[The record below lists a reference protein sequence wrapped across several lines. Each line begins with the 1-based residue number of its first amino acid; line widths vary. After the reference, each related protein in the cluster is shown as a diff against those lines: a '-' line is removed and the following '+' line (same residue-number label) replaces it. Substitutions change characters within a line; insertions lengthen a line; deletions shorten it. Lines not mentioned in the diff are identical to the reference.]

1 MAGVRQFD
9 EQETFDKSIALFW
22 RKGYAETSMQDLANA
37 TGVQRGSL
45 YNAYGS
51 KDALF
56 LRAYEVHTG
65 RYLAKARQALARPT
79 LKSSL
84 NSFFDFI
91 VDWLLE
97 GAPARGCLSTKTVFG
112 SEVIEASIR
121 EAVGGLL
128 DALEAAVRERLS
140 QPDKGDKAGKLA
152 LSPAKA
158 ARLVI
163 TVTRGIVVL
172 ERVYPD
178 DRQRLRAA
186 ADSLLE
192 VLFE

>member
-9 EQETFDKSIALFW
+9 EQDTFEKSIELFW

-56 LRAYEVHTG
+56 LRAYEVHAE

-79 LKSSL
+79 QKSSL

-112 SEVIEASIR
+112 SELVEPQIR
-121 EAVGGLL
+121 AAVGGLL
-128 DALEAAVRERLS
+128 DGMEAAVRERLS
-140 QPDKGDKAGKLA
+140 QPDKTGNKLA

-172 ERVYPD
+172 ERIYPD

>member
-9 EQETFDKSIALFW
+9 EEDAFEKSIALFW
-22 RKGYAETSMQDLANA
+22 RKGYAKTTMQDLADA
-37 TGVQRGSL
+37 TGVLRGSL
-45 YNAYGS
+45 YNAYGG
-51 KDALF
+51 KDVLF
-56 LRAYEVHTG
+56 LRAFEVHAE
-65 RYLAKARQALARPT
+65 RYLAKARQSLARAT
-79 LKSSL
+79 LKASL

-97 GAPARGCLSTKTVFG
+97 GEPARGCLSTKTVFG
-112 SEVIEASIR
+112 DEIVEGPIR

-128 DALEAAVRERLS
+128 DGLEAAVRERLS
-140 QPDKGDKAGKLA
+140 QSDKTSKLA
-152 LSPAKA
+152 LSPARA

-172 ERVYPD
+172 ERIYPG
-178 DRQRLRAA
+178 DRQRLRSA
-186 ADSLLE
+186 ADSLLD

>member
-9 EQETFDKSIALFW
+9 EQDAFEKSIALFW

-56 LRAYEVHTG
+56 LRAFEGHAE
-65 RYLAKARQALARPT
+65 RYLAKARLALARPT

-97 GAPARGCLSTKTVFG
+97 GEPARGCLSTKTVFG
-112 SEVIEASIR
+112 GEVVEPAIR
-121 EAVGGLL
+121 AAVGGLL
-128 DALEAAVRERLS
+128 DQLETAVRERLS
-140 QPDKGDKAGKLA
+140 QPDKAGQKLS

-158 ARLVI
+158 AKLVI

>member
-9 EQETFDKSIALFW
+9 EQQAFEKSIELFW
-22 RKGYAETSMQDLANA
+22 RKGYADTSMQDIADA
-37 TGVQRGSL
+37 TGIQRGSL
-45 YNAYGS
+45 YNAYGG

-56 LRAYEVHTG
+56 LRAFEIHAKG
-65 RYLAKARQALARPT
+65 YLERARQSLARST
-79 LKSSL
+79 RKASL

-97 GAPARGCLSTKTVFG
+97 GEPARGCLSTKTVFG
-112 SEVIEASIR
+112 GDAIEGPIR
-121 EAVGGLL
+121 DAVAGLL
-128 DALEAAVRERLS
+128 EGLEAAVRERLA
-140 QPDKGDKAGKLA
+140 QPDKASRLA

-172 ERVYPD
+172 ERIYPD
-178 DRQRLRAA
+178 DRQRLRSA
-186 ADSLLE
+186 ADSLLQ

>member
-9 EQETFDKSIALFW
+9 EQDTFEKSIELFW
-22 RKGYAETSMQDLANA
+22 RKGYAVTSMQDLANA

-56 LRAYEVHTG
+56 LRAYEVHTE
-65 RYLAKARQALARPT
+65 RYLAKARLALARPT

-97 GAPARGCLSTKTVFG
+97 GEPARGCLSTKTVFG
-112 SEVIEASIR
+112 SELVEPPIR
-121 EAVGGLL
+121 AAVGGLL
-128 DALEAAVRERLS
+128 DGLEAAVRERLS
-140 QPDKGDKAGKLA
+140 QPDKTASKLA

-172 ERVYPD
+172 ERIYPD

>member
-9 EQETFDKSIALFW
+9 EQDAFEKSIALFW
-22 RKGYAETSMQDLANA
+22 RKGYADTSMQDLADA
-37 TGVQRGSL
+37 TGIQRGSL
-45 YNAYGS
+45 YNAYGG

-56 LRAYEVHTG
+56 LRAYEIHVE
-65 RYLAKARQALARPT
+65 RYLAKARQSLGRPT
-79 LKSSL
+79 LKASL
-84 NSFFDFI
+84 SNFFDFI

-97 GAPARGCLSTKTVFG
+97 GEPARGCLSTKTVFG
-112 SEVIEASIR
+112 GEAVDEPIR

-128 DALEAAVRERLS
+128 DGLEAAVRERLS
-140 QPDKGDKAGKLA
+140 QPDKTSKLA

-158 ARLVI
+158 ASLVI

-178 DRQRLRAA
+178 DRKRLRAT

-192 VLFE
+192 ILFE